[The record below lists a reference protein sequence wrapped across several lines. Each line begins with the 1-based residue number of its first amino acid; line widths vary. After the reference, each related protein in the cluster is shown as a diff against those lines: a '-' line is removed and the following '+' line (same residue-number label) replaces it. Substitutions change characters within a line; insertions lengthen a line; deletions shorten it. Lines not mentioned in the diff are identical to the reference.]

1 MRSRNPNRSS
11 GFTLTELAIV
21 LLIVGLLMGS
31 LITTYS
37 SMAETGK
44 YNDVQSTLNT
54 AREALLGFA
63 AANGRLP
70 CPAVDGTI
78 PSGNSGP
85 PKYGPAGVNSYG
97 AELPAGGGT
106 CSVVASS
113 MPGLG
118 YVPAAT
124 LGLTPV
130 DSQGFLID
138 PWGNRVLYAVTSGGS
153 SYDFTTQGALRAKLI
168 DADPLT
174 PAPDLRIC
182 TTTPISNAGTSNAD
196 CGATPLLRPAQTLT
210 NNAAAV
216 LISIGKNGA
225 ASFANSGADEVQNL
239 HNPGSPAY
247 PWTSK
252 DRVYISHPPLP
263 EGALNGEYDDI
274 IVWISPSLVYSR
286 VLSGGL

>member
-1 MRSRNPNRSS
+1 MKRKRDSKPAT
-11 GFTLTELAIV
+11 GFTLTELALV
-21 LLIVGLLMGS
+21 LLVVGLLMGS
-31 LITTYS
+31 LIGSYS
-37 SMAETGK
+37 TMAEMGK
-44 YNDVQSTLNT
+44 YNDAQSTLNT

-78 PSGNSGP
+78 PGGNSGP
-85 PKYGPAGVNSYG
+85 PKFGPAGVNSNG
-97 AELPAGGGT
+97 VESPSGGGT

-130 DSQGFLID
+130 DSEGFLLD
-138 PWGNRVLYAVTSGGS
+138 PWGYRVLYAVTNS
-153 SYDFTTQGALRAKLI
+153 SSNEFTTQGALRTKLT
-168 DADPLT
+168 DLLSST

-182 TTTPISNAGTSNAD
+182 TTTPISNAGTTTAACSSN
-196 CGATPLLRPAQTLT
+196 AQTLT

-225 ASFANSGADEVQNL
+225 TSFGNTGADEVQNL
-239 HNPGSPAY
+239 HNPGSPSY
-247 PWTSK
+247 PWTTK
-252 DRVYISHPPLP
+252 DRVYISHPPAP
-263 EGALNGEYDDI
+263 AGATYGEFDDI
-274 IVWISPSLVYSR
+274 VIWISPSLIYNR
-286 VLSGGL
+286 IMSGGI